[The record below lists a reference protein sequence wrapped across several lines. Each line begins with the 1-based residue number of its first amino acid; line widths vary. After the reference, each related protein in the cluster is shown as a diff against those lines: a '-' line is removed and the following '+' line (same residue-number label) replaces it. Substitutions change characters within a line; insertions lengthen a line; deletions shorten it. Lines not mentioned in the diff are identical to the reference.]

1 MICQAMTSG
10 HATNAQPTRSG
21 LGLGFAGSVD
31 EAGSND
37 FGLAATGR
45 FTSSAI
51 PGPRKW
57 CRSLGFPESQMQ
69 PATCRGQDRYLNS

>member
-21 LGLGFAGSVD
+21 LGLGFAGSVA
-31 EAGSND
+31 EAGPND
-37 FGLAATGR
+37 LALGSTGR

-51 PGPRKW
+51 PGPA
-57 CRSLGFPESQMQ
+57 SGV
-69 PATCRGQDRYLNS
+69 DH